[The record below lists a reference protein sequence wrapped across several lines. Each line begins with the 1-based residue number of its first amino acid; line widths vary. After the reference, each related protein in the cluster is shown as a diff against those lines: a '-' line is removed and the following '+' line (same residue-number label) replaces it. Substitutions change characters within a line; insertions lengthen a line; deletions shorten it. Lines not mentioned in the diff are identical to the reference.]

1 MKRFANVL
9 WMARRYLF
17 ARRNAHATFINWAAF
32 TGLALAV
39 MTLTVVASVMN
50 GFDAEIRTRL
60 LGATPH
66 AMVVAPAGTAP
77 ERLPALPAL
86 PKAVVAATPFFA
98 GAAMLSTRGA
108 MHPLA
113 FHAVDL
119 DGMTGLD
126 LIFQGLVEGTF
137 SATLAEPGGIALGA
151 PLARAFGLE
160 LGDAVVLTLMTPGPG
175 GGRPR
180 LARFTLRATFAI
192 DAQPDYSLAVV
203 QLADLAQRGL
213 TLGGDVGWRL
223 QFADPMAAP
232 SAAVELVQR
241 LPAQWIVRT
250 WADVHGDLFQAVKL
264 EKALMFALLALVIAI
279 AAFNVVAAQTML
291 VSDKRADIAMLAT
304 MGTTPRF
311 LTHVFLTQGFAVAVA
326 GVAVG
331 LGGGVLLAWNA
342 GPAAN
347 ALAALAGGSILE
359 GTVFGAL
366 PSQVLATDLVAI
378 ATLSLGLSFVAVL
391 RPARHAAQENP
402 APALHA
408 G

>member
-1 MKRFANVL
+1 MRFANTL

-17 ARRNAHATFINWAAF
+17 ARRNAHATFVNWASF
-32 TGLALAV
+32 TALALAV

-77 ERLPALPAL
+77 ERLPTLPAL
-86 PKAVVAATPFFA
+86 PEDVTATTRFFA
-98 GAAMLSTRGA
+98 GTAMLSARGA
-108 MHPLA
+108 MQPLA
-113 FHAVDL
+113 LHAVDL

-126 LIFQGLVEGTF
+126 LIFRSLAEGTF

-160 LGDAVVLTLMTPGPG
+160 LGDAVVLALMTPGPG

-192 DAQPDYSLAVV
+192 GTQPDYSLAVV

-213 TLGGDVGWRL
+213 TDGGELGWRL

-232 SAAVELVQR
+232 SAAADLAER
-241 LPAQWIVRT
+241 LPAQWTLRT
-250 WADVHGDLFQAVKL
+250 WADVHGDLFEAVKL
-264 EKALMFALLALVIAI
+264 EKALMFALLALVVAI
-279 AAFNVVAAQTML
+279 AAFNIVAAQTML

-304 MGTTPRF
+304 MGATPRF
-311 LTHVFLTQGFAVAVA
+311 LTHVFVTQGFAVAVA

-331 LGGGVLLAWNA
+331 LGAGVVLAWNA

-347 ALAALAGGSILE
+347 ALAALSGGSILE
-359 GTVFGAL
+359 GTAFGAL
-366 PSQVLATDLVAI
+366 PSQVLATDLAAI
-378 ATLSLGLSFVAVL
+378 ATLSLGLSFLAVL
-391 RPARHAAQENP
+391 RPARQAARENP